1 MFFQNKNYNNK
12 VMSKRKF
19 SHNNNQDSDDLDNS
33 TNNIKKKIKKLE
45 KDNKELKETTVKLE
59 KEIDEMKKSIT
70 DFNTDI
76 NIINDRLD
84 EEDDDFIDNSKE
96 DYSDEEDIQKFIQ
109 KIIENPNEFLR
120 QKLKE
125 FGIKR
130 GIEKHVKISN
140 EYFDLIKDEG
150 LKGKE
155 LEYFIKQNINN
166 KKTIIENEKK
176 MISNIEEIPLRY
188 KILNN
193 DLPPKIKTLILQKVN
208 IINKMDS
215 HSGEYHK
222 LNQWINGVMNIKWD
236 KFIDFP
242 IKSYHSPETKMNF
255 LLDAK
260 QNLDKTI
267 YGQTETKEHILQII
281 GKLITNPKTIGN
293 VFAIYGPMGTGKTTI
308 IKEGLSKVLGLPFNF
323 ISLGG
328 ASDSSFLD
336 GHSYTYEGSVPG
348 RIVECLKLSG
358 CMNPVFYF
366 DELDKVSDTTKGKEI
381 INLLI
386 HLTDSTQN
394 TNFQDKYYSGIP
406 FNLSRAI
413 FVFSFNHLEK
423 VNPILRDRMN
433 LIKVNGFDTKDK
445 VIISDKYLLPKI
457 YDDFNLKKT
466 DIIIKKEIL
475 NQIVLKYSNSETG
488 VRNIKKILEIIFS
501 KLNLIKITKS
511 INTKIVFDEKNNNN
525 KSKKSKALNNNKNNT
540 NTNNNSNI
548 LNDKEI
554 LKNVDF
560 NKYSFPLEL
569 NLDLINKLIKIPKSN
584 IPIFMYS

>member
-1 MFFQNKNYNNK
+1 
-12 VMSKRKF
+12 MSKRKF
-19 SHNNNQDSDDLDNS
+19 SHNNNHDSDDSDNS
-33 TNNIKKKIKKLE
+33 TNNIKKKIKKIE
-45 KDNKELKETTVKLE
+45 KDNKELNETNIKLE
-59 KEIDEMKKSIT
+59 KEIKEIKKSIT
-70 DFNTDI
+70 DVNIDI

-84 EEDDDFIDNSKE
+84 EEDEDFIDDNEE
-96 DYSDEEDIQKFIQ
+96 DYSDDEDIKKFIQ
-109 KIIENPNEFLR
+109 KIIENPDEYLKE
-120 QKLKE
+120 KLKE

-130 GIEKHVKISN
+130 GLEKHVKISN
-140 EYFDLIKDEG
+140 EYFDLIKYEG
-150 LKGKE
+150 LKTKE
-155 LEYFIKQNINN
+155 LEYFIKQNLNE
-166 KKTIIENEKK
+166 KKKIIENEKK
-176 MISNIEEIPLRY
+176 MISNKEEIPLRY

-193 DLPPKIKTLILQKVN
+193 ELPLKIKTLILQKVN

-222 LNQWINGVMNIKWD
+222 LNQWINGVIDIKWD
-236 KFIDFP
+236 KYIDFP
-242 IKSYHSPETKMNF
+242 IKSSHSPETKMKF

-260 QNLDKTI
+260 QNLDETI

-293 VFAIYGPMGTGKTTI
+293 IFAIHGPMGTGKTTI

-348 RIVECLKLSG
+348 RIIECLKISG

-366 DELDKVSDTTKGKEI
+366 DELDKVSDTTKGQEI

-457 YDDFNLKKT
+457 YNDFNLKNT
-466 DIIIKKEIL
+466 DVIIKEEIL
-475 NQIVLKYSNSETG
+475 NKIILKYSNTEVG

-501 KLNLIKITKS
+501 KINLIKITKS
-511 INTKIVFDEKNNNN
+511 LNTKTIFDNED
-525 KSKKSKALNNNKNNT
+525 NNNKNKKEKALKN
-540 NTNNNSNI
+540 NTNNTSNNTNI
-548 LNDKEI
+548 LSDKEI
-554 LKNVDF
+554 LKNVNF

-569 NLDLINKLIKIPKSN
+569 NLDLINKLINIPKN
-584 IPIFMYS
+584 DIPSFMYS

>member
-1 MFFQNKNYNNK
+1 
-12 VMSKRKF
+12 MSKRKF
-19 SHNNNQDSDDLDNS
+19 SHNNNHDSDDSDNS
-33 TNNIKKKIKKLE
+33 TNNIKKKIKKIE
-45 KDNKELKETTVKLE
+45 KDNKELNETNIKLE
-59 KEIDEMKKSIT
+59 KEIKEIKKSIT
-70 DFNTDI
+70 DVNIDI

-84 EEDDDFIDNSKE
+84 EEDEDFIDDNEE
-96 DYSDEEDIQKFIQ
+96 DYSDDEDIKKFIQ
-109 KIIENPNEFLR
+109 KIIENPDEYLKE
-120 QKLKE
+120 KLKE

-130 GIEKHVKISN
+130 GLEKHVKISN
-140 EYFDLIKDEG
+140 EYFDLIKYEG
-150 LKGKE
+150 LKTKE
-155 LEYFIKQNINN
+155 LEYFIKQNLNE
-166 KKTIIENEKK
+166 KKKIIENEKK
-176 MISNIEEIPLRY
+176 MISNKEEIPLRY

-193 DLPPKIKTLILQKVN
+193 ELPLKIKTLILQKVN

-222 LNQWINGVMNIKWD
+222 LNQWINGVIDIKWD
-236 KFIDFP
+236 KYIDFP
-242 IKSYHSPETKMNF
+242 IKSSHSPEIKMKF

-260 QNLDKTI
+260 QNLDETI

-293 VFAIYGPMGTGKTTI
+293 VFAIHGPMGTGKTTI

-348 RIVECLKLSG
+348 RIIECLKISG

-366 DELDKVSDTTKGKEI
+366 DELDKVSDTTKGQEI

-457 YDDFNLKKT
+457 YNDFNLKNT
-466 DIIIKKEIL
+466 DVIIKEEIL
-475 NQIVLKYSNSETG
+475 NKIVLKYSNTEVG

-501 KLNLIKITKS
+501 KINLIKITKS
-511 INTKIVFDEKNNNN
+511 LNTKTIFDNED
-525 KSKKSKALNNNKNNT
+525 NNNKNKKEKALKN
-540 NTNNNSNI
+540 NTNNTSNNTNI
-548 LNDKEI
+548 LSDKEI

-569 NLDLINKLIKIPKSN
+569 NLDLINKLINIPKN
-584 IPIFMYS
+584 DIPSFMYS